1 MEKFTIK
8 TEGFRKLE
16 DPRGRKGKDKYIAY
30 VKVDNVPKDI
40 PMTTNPREQNLG
52 RTIPKKIRE
61 SLISNDGD
69 FHNKN
74 RGLVFS
80 AHSVKYDNTKKEM
93 TLFFKDE
100 YEHGNIDGGHTYKII
115 LENQGKGLNQFVQFE
130 IMIGVEDIIE
140 PLASAR
146 NTSAQ
151 VDDRSLAELED
162 KFDPIKE
169 AIEGMSFYDRIAFKQ
184 NQQLAPR
191 ITMIDAREVVAII
204 SMFDNLNYSD
214 ESHPTFTYSSK
225 AKSLDR
231 YLSDTEHFRKFTNI
245 GIDIFD
251 LYNHIELDLPE
262 AYNAFGG
269 RYGSKK
275 YSGYKEGVKVGESK
289 FNRED
294 LTYRV
299 PDGLMYPIVASF
311 RALVEFDKDTQKYR
325 WIKDPIDV
333 YELKRE
339 DLASKLLKFTDS
351 IGQNPNAVGKD
362 GTIWDVLYMT
372 IEREVYKK

>member
-1 MEKFTIK
+1 
-8 TEGFRKLE
+8 
-16 DPRGRKGKDKYIAY
+16 
-30 VKVDNVPKDI
+30 
-40 PMTTNPREQNLG
+40 MTTNPREQNLG
-52 RTIPKKIRE
+52 RAIPKKIRE
-61 SLISNDGD
+61 SLVSNDGD

-80 AHSVKYDNTKKEM
+80 AHSVKYDNKKEEM
-93 TLFFKDE
+93 TLLFKDE

-115 LENQGKGLNQFVQFE
+115 LENQGKDLNQFVQFE
-130 IMIGVEDIIE
+130 IMIGVENIIE

-162 KFDPIKE
+162 KFEPIKE
-169 AIEGMSFYDRIAFKQ
+169 AIEGMPFYDRIAFKQ
-184 NQQLAPR
+184 NQQIAPR
-191 ITMIDAREVVAII
+191 VKMIDAREIVAII
-204 SMFDNLNYSD
+204 SMFDNINYSE

-231 YLSDTEHFRKFTNI
+231 YLNDSEHFRKFTNI

-262 AYNAFGG
+262 AYNSSGG

-275 YSGYKEGVKVGESK
+275 YSGYKEGLKVGESK
-289 FNRED
+289 FTQEE

-299 PDGLMYPIVASF
+299 PDGLMYPLIASF
-311 RALVEFDKDTQKYR
+311 RALVAFDEKSQKYY
-325 WIKDPIDV
+325 WIKNPIDI
-333 YELKRE
+333 YTMKRE

-351 IGQNPNAVGKD
+351 IGHNPNAVGKD